1 MFVFTSKVGYSSE
14 QFPLEDYVVD
24 KNWSV
29 GKILERIDKPRRFS
43 HFKQAG
49 CGHIFKMVRGASFP
63 PETQTSGFLYRAE
76 LGNFSNIACHMCF

>member
-14 QFPLEDYVVD
+14 QFPLEDYVAD

-29 GKILERIDKPRRFS
+29 GKILERIDTPRRFS

-49 CGHIFKMVRGASFP
+49 FGRIFKLVRGASFP
-63 PETQTSGFLYRAE
+63 PETQINVFFLQSRTWE
-76 LGNFSNIACHMCF
+76 F